1 MTTQTLSPDVRPN
14 LRPDMPC
21 DVPRPVQPQRPVTS
35 RSALPVR
42 RALQVGVSLAVLA
55 ALLVLVLPSV
65 TGASWESAT
74 QALASVSWWQLAG
87 LTALWLVG
95 LWAYSFVLAASL
107 PGLSKG
113 QGFVLNLVGSGVS
126 NLAPLGG
133 AVGVGVTWTMARQ
146 YGFTHRAIG
155 LYTAVTGIWNILARL
170 ALPLAGLVGLL
181 VVGAHVSGPVLV
193 AAGAG
198 AAVCAL
204 LVAVVVAALANDRFA
219 ARLIAVVVRST
230 GSIARLAGRPEP
242 GGLEASLASQRV
254 SAVELLK
261 RGRGGLVVGMLAY
274 LVLQGILMW
283 ACLAAVGSDLGWAEV
298 TAAYACGRMLTTV
311 VLTPGGTGFA
321 ETGTAAVLIALGGHP
336 VVSVAGVLLFSFF
349 TFVCEI
355 PGGALAYLWHLR
367 ARGWR
372 RQPLSHRTV
381 SECAAG

>member
-1 MTTQTLSPDVRPN
+1 MTTQTLMPDVRPD
-14 LRPDMPC
+14 LRR
-21 DVPRPVQPQRPVTS
+21 DVQQPQRAATS

-42 RALQVGVSLAVLA
+42 RALQAGVSLAVLV

-74 QALASVSWWQLAG
+74 KALASVSLFQLAG
-87 LTALWLVG
+87 LTVLWLIG

-113 QGFVLNLVGSGVS
+113 QGFVLNLVGSGAS
-126 NLAPLGG
+126 NLVPFGG
-133 AVGVGVTWTMARQ
+133 AVGVGVTWSMARQ

-155 LYTAVTGIWNILARL
+155 LYTAVTGIWNLLARL
-170 ALPLAGLVGLL
+170 ALPLAGLVALL
-181 VVGAHVSGPVLV
+181 VVGARVSGPMLM

-204 LVAVVVAALANDRFA
+204 VVALVVAALASDRFA
-219 ARLIAVVVRST
+219 TRLIAVVVRAA
-230 GSIARLAGRPEP
+230 GSLARLAGRPEP
-242 GGLEASLASQRV
+242 EGLATSLASQRI

-274 LVLQGILMW
+274 LVLQGVLMW

-298 TAAYACGRMLTTV
+298 TAAYAAGRMLTTV

-321 ETGTAAVLIALGGHP
+321 ETGTAAVLIALGGDP

-355 PGGALAYLWHLR
+355 PGGALAYLWHLG

-372 RQPLSHRTV
+372 RHPQSGQTV
-381 SECAAG
+381 SEYAAG